1 MTDGPVE
8 TIVHQVHRLSVDV
21 GVSFYDFRARYEQ
34 AVPVFDAARLAKVTD
49 WDTVLQV
56 ASETAPNGFF
66 VYWQADVTPLMRLA
80 GDQSRCVEYLM
91 GNHTIAQRMFHHDPA
106 VMLYAPLRTAIY
118 QDAQG
123 RPGSRSTSPARGS
136 SASAIRRSPRWASN
150 WTVSWPLSTPAEGAG
165 AADTR
170 DRKPTMPT
178 YRS

>member
-21 GVSFYDFRARYEQ
+21 GVSFDDFRARYEQ
-34 AVPVFDAARLAKVTD
+34 AVPVLDAARLAEFAD
-49 WDTVLQV
+49 WDTVLQA

-80 GDQSRCVEYLM
+80 GDQSLCVEYLM
-91 GNHTIAQRMFHHDPA
+91 GNHTIAQRMFHQDPA

-123 RPGSRSTSPARGS
+123 RTRFSVDQPSTRF
-136 SASAIRRSPRWASN
+136 ASFGNPEITKVGFELDGKLAALLRVLKAP
-150 WTVSWPLSTPAEGAG
+150 VPLALEANDQQST
-165 AADTR
+165 R
-170 DRKPTMPT
+170 
-178 YRS
+178 